1 MNVAFKPATI
11 GSTMNNKPFTTAKI
25 LLIGKLNGT
34 LTDTGEFTPPAP
46 EFKTRVAPTVDVAL
60 QFLSP
65 AAFDLVL
72 LDMDVER
79 GREHAALA
87 ALHEK
92 APCTPIICMTDKN
105 QERAV
110 VPLLRSGKVE
120 YLPKAMISPQF
131 LAHIVQHVIERT
143 HSLRKLQSRERRFR
157 KLFEVFPDAVYSTN
171 AEGTFVDFNK
181 ALLDLFGYSAD
192 ELNGMSAQLLF
203 ARFEDYDTLLQHLS
217 VQGAVTDYPVR
228 MADKSGKELSCL
240 LTAIPNRT
248 ENGTVLGYQGIIRDI
263 TQREALEESW
273 RRYEFI
279 VNTSKEFMTLVN
291 RDYVYHAANEAY
303 CRAHGKK
310 REEIVGR
317 SVAQVWGEGRYLT
330 KIKENFDRCFAGD
343 EIHYQGWFT
352 FSVLGRRYMDVTYYP
367 YYNAEGIVTHA
378 VVVSRDITE
387 RTRAE
392 KELQRAHAHNQQ
404 ILTAI
409 PSILINIGAD
419 DTVTL
424 WNKPAEASFG
434 IPAEKVVGK
443 PFAECG
449 IRWDWAKIESG
460 VEQCRRER
468 VTVSLNDMKYTHPDG
483 KDGFLNLTIS
493 PFIGESDERPGFL
506 LVAQDITERKILES
520 QLSQSQK
527 LESIGQLA
535 AGIAHE
541 INTPT
546 QYVGDNIR
554 FMQDSFND
562 IAELLAKYR
571 QLLAKAKLDSAFSEL
586 IADIEA
592 AEEDADIDF
601 VLEELPSAIRQSLEG
616 VGRVSAIV
624 RAMKEFS
631 HPGVEEK
638 SAVDI
643 NRAIESTVTVA
654 RNEWKYVADVKTD
667 FAPDLPPVPCFAGEF
682 NQVILNIIVNA
693 AHAIADAVR
702 DRGGKGLITI
712 STRRDGDWVEIRIS
726 DTGTGIPET
735 ARPRIFD
742 PFFTTKEVGRGTGQ
756 GLAISHSVIVEKH
769 KGTISF
775 ETEMGKGTTFI
786 IRLPLDPVV
795 AGTNGKG
802 R

>member
-1 MNVAFKPATI
+1 
-11 GSTMNNKPFTTAKI
+11 MNNKPFTTAKI
-25 LLIGKLNGT
+25 LLIGKLNGN
-34 LTDTGEFTPPAP
+34 LTDTGEPAVPAP
-46 EFKTRVAPTVDVAL
+46 ELKTRVAPTVDVAL

-65 AAFDLVL
+65 ATFDLVL
-72 LDMDVER
+72 LDMAVER
-79 GREHAALA
+79 GRERAALM

-92 APCTPIICMTDKN
+92 APCTPIICMTDEN
-105 QERAV
+105 QAHAV
-110 VPLLRSGKVE
+110 QPMLRSGKIE
-120 YLPKAMISPQF
+120 YLPKTMVSPQF
-131 LAHIVQHVIERT
+131 LAHIVQHGIERT
-143 HSLRKLQSRERRFR
+143 RSRRELKNRERRFR
-157 KLFEVFPDAVYSTN
+157 TLFEVFPDAVYSTN

-181 ALLDLFGYSAD
+181 ALLDLFGYSVD

-203 ARFEDYDTLLQHLS
+203 ARFEDYDSLLQHLS
-217 VQGAVTDYPVR
+217 AHGSVSDYPVR
-228 MADKSGKELSCL
+228 MVDKSGKELSCL

-263 TQREALEESW
+263 TRREALEERW

-291 RDYVYHAANEAY
+291 REYVYHAANEAY
-303 CRAHGKK
+303 CNAHGKK

-409 PSILINIGAD
+409 PSILINIDAD
-419 DTVTL
+419 GIVTL
-424 WNKPAEASFG
+424 WNQPAASAFG

-443 PFAECG
+443 PFAACG
-449 IRWDWAKIESG
+449 IRWDWAEIDAG
-460 VEQCRRER
+460 VKVCRRER
-468 VTVSLNDMKYTHPDG
+468 STVSLNDVKYTPPTG
-483 KDGFLNLTIS
+483 KDRFLNLTIS
-493 PFIGESDERPGFL
+493 PFIGESEERVGFL

-554 FMQDSFND
+554 FMQDSFDD
-562 IAELLAKYR
+562 IAALLAKYR
-571 QLLAKAKLDSAFSEL
+571 QLLAKVKNSGAFAEL
-586 IADIEA
+586 AADIEA
-592 AEEDADIDF
+592 AEEDADLDF
-601 VLEELPSAIRQSLEG
+601 VLEELPAAIRQSLEG

-638 SAVDI
+638 SAIDI
-643 NRAIESTVTVA
+643 NRAIESTITVA

-693 AHAIADAVR
+693 AHAIADAVNGN
-702 DRGGKGLITI
+702 GGKGLITV

-726 DTGTGIPET
+726 DTGTGIPE
-735 ARPRIFD
+735 AVRPRIFD

-769 KGTISF
+769 KGSSSF

-786 IRLPLDPVV
+786 IRMPLNAAS
-795 AGTNGKG
+795 AGANGKG